1 VCPGRDA
8 APGFFICGFQPN
20 AGIRIRAI
28 SDDDVARLRGRAVA
42 IDNSLLLSIELDAA
56 LTEAGHSKE
65 WAPVFFLYFTGAG
78 CMPPVVQAGL

>member
-1 VCPGRDA
+1 MPRRV
-8 APGFFICGFQPN
+8 FSY
-20 AGIRIRAI
+20 AGSNRTPASASGPFLTTMSRACEAEPWPLI
-28 SDDDVARLRGRAVA
+28 
-42 IDNSLLLSIELDAA
+42 ISLLLSIELDAA